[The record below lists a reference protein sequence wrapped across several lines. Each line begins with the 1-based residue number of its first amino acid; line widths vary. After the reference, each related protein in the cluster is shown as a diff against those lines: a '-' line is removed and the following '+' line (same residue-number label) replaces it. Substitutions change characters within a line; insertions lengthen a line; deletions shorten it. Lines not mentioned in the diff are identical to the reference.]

1 MEPIKED
8 KLIEESKDKATDYL
22 VKHPNA
28 SSINAIENALD
39 IALII
44 LTTLKNKENLKVI
57 NNLIKD
63 YNGKLKAREV
73 IIERANKQ
81 IEEFKL
87 FDIRKS
93 TVSQID
99 DVLQRLRYRAISY
112 DRLHQLQKQRD
123 DMHKQSL
130 AQLNAVFKEI
140 EKGITDLD
148 TKYVRQYFKDTW
160 EETAIKWSQAYDK
173 LENTIKHLK
182 RKHKGDD

>member
-1 MEPIKED
+1 MKNKNINTMLNTLRKHSPNWIDEIRVYIN
-8 KLIEESKDKATDYL
+8 KLEKTL
-22 VKHPNA
+22 
-28 SSINAIENALD
+28 SSA
-39 IALII
+39 
-44 LTTLKNKENLKVI
+44 NKENLKVI

-140 EKGITDLD
+140 DKGVTDLN
-148 TKYVRQYFKDTW
+148 TEYLKQYFKDSW
-160 EETAIKWSQAYDK
+160 EETAIKWFNAYDK
-173 LENTIKHLK
+173 LENTIEHLK
-182 RKHKGDD
+182 QKHNKEVK